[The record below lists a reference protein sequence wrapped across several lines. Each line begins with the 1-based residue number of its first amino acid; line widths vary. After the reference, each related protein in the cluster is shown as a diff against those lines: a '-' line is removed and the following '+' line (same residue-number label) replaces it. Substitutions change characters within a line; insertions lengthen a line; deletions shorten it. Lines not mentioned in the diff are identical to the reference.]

1 MLAAAI
7 PEWSACSRVM
17 VMGQERKPRPADLVF
32 ANALDFLN
40 TGLRILFAKGATPS
54 DAKVGV
60 VSIQTAI
67 ELLLKYRLVK
77 EHGFESIVNGSIPTG
92 DLVAAASSGM
102 LRTIGYGQGLEI
114 IRQHEGFS
122 KTERE
127 LFRRAQNLRNA
138 LVHFTAE
145 VDVDE
150 ARMEVAWVLIGALG
164 IFAAGEERE
173 QGEFQTHARFLAPDV
188 FERLTNFEPYR
199 DQSVK
204 SAIESP
210 DGEKEY
216 RCWECGVDA
225 LSARLSETYF
235 CHCCGLTVVMDA
247 AAFVSCGLC
256 GEEDSVCFDPLNET
270 RGVYRGKC
278 LHCETFVGVVV
289 CAECGVARSQA
300 EGLPTLECPVC
311 VDTGS

>member
-1 MLAAAI
+1 MA
-7 PEWSACSRVM
+7 
-17 VMGQERKPRPADLVF
+17 QKRKPRPADLVF

-40 TGLRILFAKGATPS
+40 TGLRILFADEATPR

-77 EHGFESIVNGSIPTG
+77 ESGFSSIVNGSVPKG
-92 DLVAAASSGM
+92 DLVAAATSGR
-102 LRTIGYGQGLEI
+102 LRTIGYSQGLKEI
-114 IRQHEGFS
+114 QQQEGFS

-127 LFRRAQNLRNA
+127 LFLRAQNLRNA

-145 VDVDE
+145 VNVDE
-150 ARMEVAWVLIGALG
+150 VRKELSSVLIGALA

-173 QGEFQTHARFLAPDV
+173 QGEFQTHARFLDLDV
-188 FERLTNFEPYR
+188 FERLTKFEPYR
-199 DQSVK
+199 AQAVR
-204 SAIESP
+204 SASESL

-216 RCWECGVDA
+216 RCWGCGVEA
-225 LSARLSETYF
+225 LSARLSENYF

-247 AAFVSCGLC
+247 AAFVSCALC
-256 GEEDSVCFDPLNET
+256 GEADSVCYDPLNET

-278 LHCETFVGVVV
+278 LLCETFVGVVM
-289 CAECGVARSQA
+289 CEECGVVRSQA
-300 EGLPTLECPVC
+300 EGLPAPECPVC
-311 VDTGS
+311 VDLGL